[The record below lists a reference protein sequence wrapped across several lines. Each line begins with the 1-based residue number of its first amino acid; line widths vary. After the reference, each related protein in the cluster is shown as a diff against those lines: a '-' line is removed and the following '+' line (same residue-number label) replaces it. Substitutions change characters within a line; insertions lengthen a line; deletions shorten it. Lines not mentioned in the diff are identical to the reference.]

1 MDTCSFLRLQNFSD
15 CEFRE
20 RERERARG
28 RERVRGGKKTKSDMG
43 WTELVF
49 AIRARLGFV

>member
-15 CEFRE
+15 CEF

>member
-20 RERERARG
+20 REREREGG
-28 RERVRGGKKTKSDMG
+28 RESGEARKQRVIWAGRS
-43 WTELVF
+43 WSL
-49 AIRARLGFV
+49 L

>member
-1 MDTCSFLRLQNFSD
+1 MGTCSFLRLQNFSD
-15 CEFRE
+15 CDFRE
-20 RERERARG
+20 RG
-28 RERVRGGKKTKSDMG
+28 REGGREGVRGGKKTKSDMG